1 MHYVWVVGEWPFVC
15 VFSGFGVQW
24 KTKTSLLTLRAV
36 VSPSLQGLR
45 VSNRYKIL
53 RVKMQ
58 VCVLTF
64 VGTNYSLN

>member
-1 MHYVWVVGEWPFVC
+1 MYGSWANGRLSVC
-15 VFSGFGVQW
+15 FPVSVCNGRPRL
-24 KTKTSLLTLRAV
+24 SLLTLRAV